1 MPEIGTSTDTE
12 KPKQSIFQ
20 RMGDMIKSGATAAY
34 DAASNPLQALQRV
47 KKFQETTGV
56 LILSIIT
63 IIVIVLCIIYFLYIR
78 SLQYTNCSF
87 MDNIYG
93 TINGS
98 IRSLNYNDRLCQF
111 QFNEYYIKTAY
122 NCCSGG
128 AYKNDFVSL
137 CALKDVLKQGVRGLD
152 FEIYSINDRPVVAT
166 STTDNYY
173 IKETYN
179 SIDFADVMGVIRD
192 YAFSNSTA
200 PNPNDPVILHLRIKS
215 TNQNMYQNFAKLFE
229 GYDSLLLG
237 KEYSYENHQENLGNR
252 KLLDFMK
259 KIVIIVDRSNLSF
272 MECKDFYEYVN
283 MTSNSMFMR
292 ALHYYDIAYTPDL
305 NELIEYNKTNM
316 TIGMPDKGANPPNP
330 SSIVMREAGV
340 QMLGMRYQNFDAN
353 LEENELFFND
363 CGYAFCLKPEKLRYI
378 PIVIEV
384 PPLPNQDVSYATRTV
399 SSDYYSFD
407 I

>member
-1 MPEIGTSTDTE
+1 MSDTTLE
-12 KPKQSIFQ
+12 QKQKQSIFQ
-20 RMGDMIKSGATAAY
+20 IGADMIKKGATSAY
-34 DAASNPLQALQRV
+34 DTISNPMQALKRV
-47 KKFQETTGV
+47 QKFQETTGV
-56 LILSIIT
+56 LILSVIT
-63 IIVIVLCIIYFLYIR
+63 IIIMVLCIIYFLYIR

-87 MDNIYG
+87 LDNIYG
-93 TINGS
+93 TLNGN
-98 IRSLNYNDRLCQF
+98 IRSLNYADKRCQF
-111 QFNEYYIKTAY
+111 KFNEYYMKTAY

-137 CALKDVLKQGVRGLD
+137 CALKDILKQGVRGLD
-152 FEIYSINDRPVVAT
+152 FEVYSIDDRPVVAT

-179 SIDFADVMGVIRD
+179 SIDFADVMAVVRD

-200 PNPNDPVILHLRIKS
+200 PNPKDPIIFHLRIKS
-215 TNQNMYQNFAKLFE
+215 TNQNMYQNLAQLFE

-252 KLLDFMK
+252 KLLDFMG
-259 KIVIIVDRSNLSF
+259 KIIIIVDRSNLSF

-283 MTSNSMFMR
+283 MTSNSIFMR
-292 ALHYYDIAYTPDL
+292 ALHYYDIAYAPDL

-316 TIGMPDKGANPPNP
+316 TIGMPDKGADPPNP

-340 QMLGMRYQNFDAN
+340 QMLGMRYQNYDAY

-363 CGYAFCLKPEKLRYI
+363 SGYAFVLKPEKLRYI
-378 PIVIEV
+378 PIVIDV
-384 PPLPNQDVSYATRTV
+384 PPLPNPEVSYATRTV
-399 SSDYYSFD
+399 TSDYYSFN

>member
-1 MPEIGTSTDTE
+1 MSEQQNTTKPSFYE
-12 KPKQSIFQ
+12 KGKDY
-20 RMGDMIKSGATAAY
+20 MKKGATAIY
-34 DAASNPLQALQRV
+34 DTLSNPMQALKRA
-47 KKFQETTGV
+47 KNFQESTGV
-56 LILSIIT
+56 MIMSVIT
-63 IIVIVLCIIYFLYIR
+63 IIVIVLSILYFLYIR

-87 MDNIYG
+87 LDNIYG
-93 TINGS
+93 TLNGN
-98 IRSLNYNDRLCQF
+98 IRSLNYNDKLCQF
-111 QFNEYYIKTAY
+111 KFNEYYIKSAY

-152 FEIYSINDRPVVAT
+152 FEVYSINDRPVVAT
-166 STTDNYY
+166 STVDNYY

-179 SIDFADVMGVIRD
+179 SIDFADIMAVLRD

-200 PNPNDPVILHLRIKS
+200 PNPKDPLILHLRIKS
-215 TNQNMYQNFAKLFE
+215 TNQNMYQTLAELFE

-252 KLLDFMK
+252 KLLDFMG

-283 MTSNSMFMR
+283 MTSNSIFMR
-292 ALHYYDIAYTPDL
+292 ELHYYDIAYTPDL

-316 TIGMPDKGANPPNP
+316 TIGMPDKGADPPNP

-340 QMLGMRYQNFDAN
+340 QMLAMRYQNYDAN
-353 LEENELFFND
+353 LEENDMFFD
-363 CGYAFCLKPEKLRYI
+363 ETGYAFCLKPEKLRYI
-378 PIVIEV
+378 PIVVEV
-384 PPLPNQDVSYATRTV
+384 PPLPNPDVSYSTRTV
-399 SSDYYSFD
+399 SSDYYNFN